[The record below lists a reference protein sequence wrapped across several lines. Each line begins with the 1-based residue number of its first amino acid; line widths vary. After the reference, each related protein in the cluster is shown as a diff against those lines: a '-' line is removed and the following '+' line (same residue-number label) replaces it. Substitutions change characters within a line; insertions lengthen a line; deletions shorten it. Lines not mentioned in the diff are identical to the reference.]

1 MALTKPI
8 DYKGI
13 EVTPG
18 YQKVVQINLNVL
30 DKTGQITLNGYQSR
44 QARLDDPNGNVIE
57 QYQLTITSDMY
68 RDYLETAVQTLIADQ
83 YELVKAE
90 AEKEGSQVAALQ
102 GVHDQI

>member
-8 DYKGI
+8 DFKGL

-30 DKTGQITLNGYQSR
+30 DKTGQITLNGYKSR

-57 QYQLTITSDMY
+57 QYSLTVTPDMY
-68 RDYLETAVQTLIADQ
+68 RDYLESAVNQLISDQ
-83 YELVKAE
+83 YDLVKSE
-90 AEKEGSQVAALQ
+90 AEKEDSPIEALQ
-102 GVHDQI
+102 GAQDQL